1 MSAIFI
7 HLDFSRNYSHAD
19 VISEMSPA
27 LKAIPGDDVF
37 FSIDFTNIT
46 TLLYSDLLT
55 LIVSL
60 ITTLKKEGINV
71 KGNIRIDR
79 KSDHVKYASRIN
91 FFKNL
96 GLDIPESFTRNESSG
111 AFTEILEFNQEN
123 IYNLQEQ
130 INLILHEKAN
140 IAKEVLELLYYC
152 LNEIMDNVLVHS
164 GLNHGW
170 VCAQSF
176 AKNKEIRLIICD
188 NGVGIHQSLAT
199 SPNPEYA
206 NLSEDKALELCI
218 RKGVTN
224 GKGLGFGLFAT
235 SMFVKENGGD
245 LLVYSGSY
253 FLRNEGTELY
263 VKEGS
268 RWKGTVV
275 YLRINT
281 EIAVDYKLIMP
292 KDHSLPDDY
301 QDFIDDHFGVN
312 NDLW

>member
-1 MSAIFI
+1 MM
-7 HLDFSRNYSHAD
+7 FSFR
-19 VISEMSPA
+19 
-27 LKAIPGDDVF
+27 
-37 FSIDFTNIT
+37 
-46 TLLYSDLLT
+46 
-55 LIVSL
+55 
-60 ITTLKKEGINV
+60 
-71 KGNIRIDR
+71 
-79 KSDHVKYASRIN
+79 
-91 FFKNL
+91 
-96 GLDIPESFTRNESSG
+96 
-111 AFTEILEFNQEN
+111 
-123 IYNLQEQ
+123 
-130 INLILHEKAN
+130 
-140 IAKEVLELLYYC
+140 
-152 LNEIMDNVLVHS
+152 LVHS

-245 LLVYSGSY
+245 LLVYSGNY
-253 FLRNEGTELY
+253 FLRNEGTEFY